1 MISSGTILNME
12 WGSVRIRD
20 ALLKEEKIE
29 NNFEMNILKLRQ
41 MTMMNVCIF
50 KNIRRENGRLQPVIW
65 LLMLLE

>member
-1 MISSGTILNME
+1 MIGSGTTLNME

-50 KNIRRENGRLQPVIW
+50 KIIRKENGRLQPAI
-65 LLMLLE
+65 

>member
-29 NNFEMNILKLRQ
+29 NNFEMNMKELRQ
-41 MTMMNVCIF
+41 MTTMNVCIF
-50 KNIRRENGRLQPVIW
+50 KIIRKENGRLQPVIW